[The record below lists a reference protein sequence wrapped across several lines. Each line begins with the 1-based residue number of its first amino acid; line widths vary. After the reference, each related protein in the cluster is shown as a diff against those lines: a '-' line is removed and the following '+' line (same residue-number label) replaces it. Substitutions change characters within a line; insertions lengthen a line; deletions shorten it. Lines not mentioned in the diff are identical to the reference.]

1 MHPIAVASIV
11 CNEIGLGSTSICA
24 ALLHDVVED
33 TDYTVED
40 IENIFGP
47 KIAQIVD
54 GLTKISGGIFGDR
67 ASAQAENFKKL
78 LLTMSNDIRVILIK
92 IADRLHN
99 MRTLGSMLPNK
110 QYKIAGQFVRI
121 SQTPASIGERL
132 LALVID
138 YFLIV
143 IYVYSTATL
152 LTELRL
158 PSGFTLIFFLCVIYL
173 PILGYSFLCET
184 FNHGQSFGKR
194 IMNIRVVKADGTT
207 PSISSYLL
215 RWLLFPIDG
224 PITGGLGILVVL
236 LTKNSQ
242 RMGDLAAGTMV
253 IKEKNYRKIHVSLD
267 EFDYLTKDYHP
278 VYPQSADLSLE
289 QVNVITR
296 TLQSSEKDRPRRIL
310 LLAQKVQELLSIT
323 PRDNNQEKFLQTVLR
338 DYQYYALE
346 EI

>member
-1 MHPIAVASIV
+1 MA
-11 CNEIGLGSTSICA
+11 ESTII
-24 ALLHDVVED
+24 
-33 TDYTVED
+33 T
-40 IENIFGP
+40 
-47 KIAQIVD
+47 
-54 GLTKISGGIFGDR
+54 
-67 ASAQAENFKKL
+67 
-78 LLTMSNDIRVILIK
+78 
-92 IADRLHN
+92 
-99 MRTLGSMLPNK
+99 
-110 QYKIAGQFVRI
+110 GQFVRI

-138 YFLIV
+138 YFLIA

-278 VYPQSADLSLE
+278 VYPQSG
-289 QVNVITR
+289 
-296 TLQSSEKDRPRRIL
+296 EKDRPRRIL